1 MKTYKK
7 KLTKVIDQI
16 LCDCCGQSTTN
27 IEQIGPDY
35 ATLESCWGYGSPND
49 GVKYDIQLCENC
61 FYDILKTIR
70 QKRQKTLGI
79 FKYPHDVDP
88 LNGITF

>member
-7 KLTKVIDQI
+7 KTVKVVDQV

>member
-1 MKTYKK
+1 VKTYKK
-7 KLTKVIDQI
+7 KTVKVVDQV

>member
-7 KLTKVIDQI
+7 KTVKVIDQV